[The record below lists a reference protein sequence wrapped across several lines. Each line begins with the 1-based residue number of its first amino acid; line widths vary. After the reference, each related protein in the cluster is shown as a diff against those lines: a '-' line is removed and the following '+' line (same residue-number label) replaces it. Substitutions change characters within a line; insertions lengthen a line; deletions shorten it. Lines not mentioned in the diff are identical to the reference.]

1 MVSTGEQLQ
10 SSGLKIRRGGTPGAA
25 TVGTLPGAPFGE
37 VRSGIATLLGLPRR
51 IQTLLMLLLFLP
63 TAAVVRA
70 QGNYEVQVYGSELV
84 PPGRTMVELHS
95 NFTFEGSKDTIDGV
109 RPDEH
114 ALHETI
120 EITQGFTSWFETGFY
135 IFMSY
140 RSGEGYQWVGDHIR
154 PRVRI
159 PQAWHWPVDVS
170 LSTEIGYQRRVYS
183 TDTWTWEI
191 RPIAD
196 KQLGRWYLSLN
207 PALDRSFHG
216 LEVSKGVTFAP
227 NAKVSYDV
235 TKRVTVGFEYYGALG
250 SITGF
255 DPVGNQQ
262 QAIMPAIDLN
272 LGPNWEFNFAPG
284 IGLTGGTDHL
294 LVKMILGRR
303 LKLGKR

>member
-1 MVSTGEQLQ
+1 MAPEPGQLRAVPR
-10 SSGLKIRRGGTPGAA
+10 KIREGGTAG
-25 TVGTLPGAPFGE
+25 TVAL
-37 VRSGIATLLGLPRR
+37 RTLLRPA
-51 IQTLLMLLLFLP
+51 LLLPLLLLQPFAP
-63 TAAVVRA
+63 VRA

-84 PPGRTMVELHS
+84 PPGRTMLELHS
-95 NFTFEGSKDTIDGV
+95 NFTFQGSKTAVDGV

-120 EITQGFTSWFETGFY
+120 EITQGFSDWFETGFY

-159 PQAWHWPVDVS
+159 PAGWHWPVDVS
-170 LSTEIGYQRRVYS
+170 ISTEIGYQRRAYS

-196 KQLGRWYLSLN
+196 KQLGRWYLSFN

-216 LEVSKGVTFAP
+216 LEVRKGVTFAP
-227 NAKVSYDV
+227 NFKASYDV
-235 TKRVTVGFEYYGALG
+235 TKKVAVGLEYYGALG

-255 DPVGNQQ
+255 DPLHDQQ

-272 LGPNWEFNFAPG
+272 LGPNWEFNLATG
-284 IGLTGGTDHL
+284 IGVTGGTDHL

-303 LKLGKR
+303 FKLGNR